1 MEAFVQKENYDD
13 SRLVIQL
20 SGKIDAQNAKE
31 TFRKVDEIRVQCP
44 DGELVLDLGGLA
56 YISSSGLRGLLKIR
70 QNESKPVSLVSV
82 QKDVVDIFGAT
93 GFTKLFVVTPAPREI
108 SVDGLEVIGK
118 GSNGTLYR
126 DDEQVIKVYP
136 EDADVSVIM
145 REDDASKAVLLLGLP
160 VVISYDVVKVGNCYG
175 TVMESIVTDSLA
187 HTLRDHPERYD
198 ELSDEYTALY
208 SKIHH
213 TKAGNDNFLYVKDI
227 YRKYIL
233 DCADW
238 YEQEELSRLIDLVD
252 GLPDGDVFL
261 HGDFHG
267 GNIMLGDEGL
277 LMIDMADVSYGHPVF
292 DLINTAVTQR
302 LLLALNA
309 PLAEQNTGMGGEM
322 ITKLWRKTLASV
334 FPGKSQE
341 ELDRIDQI
349 LYRLSILKMAVGPVV
364 SRKMPEEVL
373 KFDVQMARTEL
384 IPYIDELLREKD
396 VFDGI

>member
-1 MEAFVQKENYDD
+1 MEAFIQQENYDD
-13 SRLVIQL
+13 SELVIQL
-20 SGKIDAQNAKE
+20 SGGIDAQNAKE
-31 TFRKVDEIRVQCP
+31 TFKKLNEIRTQCP
-44 DGELVLDLGGLA
+44 DGSLVLDLGGLN
-56 YISSSGLRGLLKIR
+56 YISSSGLRELLVLR
-70 QNESKPVSLVSV
+70 QQESNPVSLVSV
-82 QKDVVDIFGAT
+82 QKDVVDIFSAT
-93 GFTKLFVVTPAPREI
+93 GFTKLFLVTPAPREI

-118 GSNGTLYR
+118 GSNGTIYR

-136 EDADVSVIM
+136 EDADISVIR
-145 REDDASKAVLLLGLP
+145 REDDASKDVLLLGLP
-160 VVISYDVVKVGNCYG
+160 VVISYDVVKVGNCFG

-213 TKAGNDNFLYVKDI
+213 TKADKASFLYVKDI
-227 YRKYIL
+227 YRKYIQ

-238 YEQEELSRLIDLVD
+238 YEQDELSRLIDLVD

-267 GNIMLGDEGL
+267 GNIMLCDQGL

-292 DLINTAVTQR
+292 DLISTAVTQR

-341 ELDRIDQI
+341 ELDQIDQI

-373 KFDVQMARTEL
+373 QFDVQMARTEL
-384 IPYIDELLREKD
+384 IPYIDDLLREKD